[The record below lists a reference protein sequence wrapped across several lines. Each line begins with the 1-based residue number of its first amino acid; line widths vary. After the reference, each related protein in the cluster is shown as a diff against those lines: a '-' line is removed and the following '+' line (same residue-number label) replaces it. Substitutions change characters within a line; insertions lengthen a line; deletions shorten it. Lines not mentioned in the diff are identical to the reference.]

1 MSYALFNGR
10 VRVPTMRIPLFPRFL
25 DVRPASVLTVVLL
38 SALGCSGKE
47 PAPAA
52 ATVSDSSGI
61 LTVHLGA
68 VADSTIPSWSSE
80 PLFDTSKDPG
90 AFLLDA
96 GWVGARFGTDS
107 GLLIA
112 NVDELRYLAP
122 GAPLATFLA
131 GRGEGPD
138 DFRSI
143 SFLGVSE
150 DGNPFVVESMGE
162 RLSTIEWGG
171 ARTGIAVPPVDMRG
185 NRMLPVAVLRGLR
198 FLAVPFQWQPNS
210 GGAGGYLVGT
220 QLRDSVPLVA
230 YDWSG
235 VVAADTL
242 GLWPGLERASGLAV
256 PFARATLYAGRGAAT
271 VLGITDSIDLRLF
284 MGRDMQLRLIGPYRR
299 REPTVADRA
308 AWDRL
313 VAEEI
318 DPALP
323 PFLAALPDFT
333 PQLPEIGGFAVDDA
347 ANIWVGDY
355 AVPGQALRRWR
366 AFSRNGELLGALEL
380 PVVQGTY
387 FPSRTELLDVVGD
400 RIAVLREAPDGALF
414 IEVRRVRR

>member
-1 MSYALFNGR
+1 VAL
-10 VRVPTMRIPLFPRFL
+10 
-25 DVRPASVLTVVLL
+25 VLM

-47 PAPAA
+47 SAAPA

-61 LTVHLGA
+61 RTVHLGTI
-68 VADSTIPSWSSE
+68 ADSAIPRWSSE

-96 GWVGARFGTDS
+96 GWVGARFGPDS

-122 GAPLATFLA
+122 GASFATFLA
-131 GRGEGPD
+131 GRGEGPG

-143 SFLGVSE
+143 SFLGVAE
-150 DGNPFVVESMGE
+150 DGRPFVVERMGE
-162 RLSTIEWGG
+162 RLNLIKWNG
-171 ARTGIAVPPVDMRG
+171 G
-185 NRMLPVAVLRGLR
+185 NRSVATAAAKLWGDWVLPITVLRGDR
-198 FLAVPFQWQPNS
+198 YLAVPFQWRPN
-210 GGAGGYLVGT
+210 GGGSGGYLVGT
-220 QLRDSVPLVA
+220 QMRDSVPLVSH
-230 YDWSG
+230 DWSG
-235 VVAADTL
+235 SVAADTL
-242 GLWPGLERASGLAV
+242 GLWPGVERASGFAV

-271 VLGITDSIDLRLF
+271 VLGVTDSIDLRLF
-284 MGRDMQLRLIGPYRR
+284 IGRDMQLRLIGPYRR
-299 REPTVADRA
+299 REPTAAHRA
-308 AWDRL
+308 AWDSL

-333 PQLPEIGGFAVDDA
+333 AQLPEIGGFAVDDA

-355 AVPGQALRRWR
+355 AVPGQELRRWR
-366 AFSRNGELLGALEL
+366 VFARDGELLGALDL
-380 PVVQGTY
+380 PVVQAAY
-387 FPSRTELLDVVGD
+387 FPSRTELLDAAGD
-400 RIAVLREAPDGALF
+400 RIALLREAPDGALY

>member
-1 MSYALFNGR
+1 M
-10 VRVPTMRIPLFPRFL
+10 
-25 DVRPASVLTVVLL
+25 LL
-38 SALGCSGKE
+38 LGCSGKE
-47 PAPAA
+47 SAAPA

-61 LTVHLGA
+61 RTVHLGT
-68 VADSTIPSWSSE
+68 VADSAIPRWSSE

-96 GWVGARFGTDS
+96 GWVGARFGPDS

-122 GAPLATFLA
+122 GASFATFLA
-131 GRGEGPD
+131 GRGEGPG

-143 SFLGVSE
+143 SFLGVAE
-150 DGNPFVVESMGE
+150 DGRPFVVERMGQ
-162 RLSTIEWGG
+162 RLNLIQWNGGSRST
-171 ARTGIAVPPVDMRG
+171 AAAAAKMRDDWV
-185 NRMLPVAVLRGLR
+185 LPITVLRGDRYLV
-198 FLAVPFQWQPNS
+198 VPFQWRPNS
-210 GGAGGYLVGT
+210 GGAGSYLVGT
-220 QLRDSVPLVA
+220 QLRDSVPLVVQ
-230 YDWSG
+230 DWNG
-235 VVAADTL
+235 AAAAETL
-242 GLWPGLERASGLAV
+242 GLWPGVERASGFAV

-271 VLGITDSIDLRLF
+271 VLGVTDSIDLRLF
-284 MGRDMQLRLIGPYRR
+284 IGRDMQLRLIGPYRR
-299 REPTVADRA
+299 REPTAAHRA
-308 AWDRL
+308 AWDSL

-333 PQLPEIGGFAVDDA
+333 AQLPEIGGFAVDDA

-355 AVPGQALRRWR
+355 AVPGQELRRWR
-366 AFSRNGELLGALEL
+366 VFARDGELLGALDL
-380 PVVQGTY
+380 PVVQAAY

-400 RIAVLREAPDGALF
+400 RIALLREAPDGALY

>member
-1 MSYALFNGR
+1 VISR
-10 VRVPTMRIPLFPRFL
+10 CIPPRPRL
-25 DVRPASVLTVVLL
+25 PVAHHSIVLILLLL
-38 SALGCSGKE
+38 SAPGCSGKE
-47 PAPAA
+47 SAAPA

-61 LTVHLGA
+61 RTVHLGA
-68 VADSTIPSWSSE
+68 IADSAIPRWSSE

-96 GWVGARFGTDS
+96 GWVGARFGPDS

-122 GAPLATFLA
+122 GSPLATFLA
-131 GRGEGPD
+131 GRGEGPG

-143 SFLGVSE
+143 SFLGVAE
-150 DGNPFVVESMGE
+150 DGRPFVVE
-162 RLSTIEWGG
+162 RLGQRLNQIEWSGR
-171 ARTGIAVPPVDMRG
+171 RTGVAIAAAKTHGDWL
-185 NRMLPVAVLRGLR
+185 LPVAVLRGPTYLT
-198 FLAVPFQWQPNS
+198 VPFQWRPNS

-220 QLRDSVPLVA
+220 QLRDSVPLVSH
-230 YDWSG
+230 DWSG
-235 VVAADTL
+235 IVAADTL
-242 GLWPGLERASGLAV
+242 GLWPGVERASGFAV

-271 VLGITDSIDLRLF
+271 VLGITDSVDLRLF
-284 MGRDMQLRLIGPYRR
+284 IGRDMKLRLIGPYRR
-299 REPTVADRA
+299 RDPTAADRS
-308 AWDRL
+308 AWDSL

-333 PQLPEIGGFAVDDA
+333 AQLPEIGGLAVDDA

-355 AVPGQALRRWR
+355 AVPGQANRRWR
-366 AFSRNGELLGALEL
+366 IFSRNGDLLGALDL
-380 PVVQGTY
+380 PVVQSTY
-387 FPSRTELLDVVGD
+387 LPSRTELLDVAGD
-400 RIAVLREAPDGALF
+400 RIALLREAPDGALY

>member
-1 MSYALFNGR
+1 M
-10 VRVPTMRIPLFPRFL
+10 
-25 DVRPASVLTVVLL
+25 

-47 PAPAA
+47 SAAPA

-61 LTVHLGA
+61 RTVHLGTI
-68 VADSTIPSWSSE
+68 ADSAIPRWSSE

-96 GWVGARFGTDS
+96 GWVGARFGPDS

-112 NVDELRYLAP
+112 NVGELRYRVPA
-122 GAPLATFLA
+122 ASEASFLA
-131 GRGEGPD
+131 GRGEGPT

-150 DGNPFVVESMGE
+150 DGTPFVVESMGE
-162 RLSTIEWGG
+162 RLSTIEWRAG
-171 ARTGIAVPPVDMRG
+171 RTSIAVPPLGLRG
-185 NRMLPVAVLRGLR
+185 NRMLPVAVLRGPT

-220 QLRDSVPLVA
+220 QMRDSVPLVSH
-230 YDWSG
+230 DWSAS
-235 VVAADTL
+235 VAADTL
-242 GLWPGLERASGLAV
+242 GLWPGVERASGFAV

-271 VLGITDSIDLRLF
+271 VLGVTDSIDLRLF
-284 MGRDMQLRLIGPYRR
+284 IGRDMRLRLIGPYRR
-299 REPTVADRA
+299 REPTAADRA
-308 AWDRL
+308 AWDSL

-333 PQLPEIGGFAVDDA
+333 AQLPEIGGFAVDDA

-355 AVPGQALRRWR
+355 AVPGQEHRRWR
-366 AFSRNGELLGALEL
+366 IFSRNGDLLGALDL
-380 PVVQGTY
+380 PVVQSTY
-387 FPSRTELLDVVGD
+387 LPSRTELLDIVGD
-400 RIAVLREAPDGALF
+400 RIALLREAPDGALY